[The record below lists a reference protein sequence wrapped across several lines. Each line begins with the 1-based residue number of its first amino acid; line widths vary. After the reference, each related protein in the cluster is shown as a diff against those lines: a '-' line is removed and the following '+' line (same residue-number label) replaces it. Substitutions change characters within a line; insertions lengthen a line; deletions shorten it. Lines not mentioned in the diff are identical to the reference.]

1 MLHLRGL
8 LGYWREGCPLFSAA
22 ASSETILNTSVRLLT
37 VVIRVPIIRKKLQ
50 DVVELSACLWASPSV
65 SEWLDILLEREL
77 GSTSPEGSHEVD

>member
-8 LGYWREGCPLFSAA
+8 LGYWMEGCPLFSAA

-50 DVVELSACLWASPSV
+50 DVVEMSACLAVVINGVHEASFNMVHTTYSY
-65 SEWLDILLEREL
+65 
-77 GSTSPEGSHEVD
+77 